1 MFLALTAGVLGYTP
15 RPATDVTPDVSSCVS
30 ISASAD
36 DAWCSTSCSAGN
48 CPPTLCA
55 CGDDAKGA
63 QTGANNGA
71 AEQAAADT
79 PEPAAADAPADSDD
93 GEGES
98 QETPKEKKEREKQEK
113 QEKEA
118 LAELKKDAKS
128 WSLRKL
134 NKMYEEGKA
143 SNDLAKAG
151 VLVHQH
157 DNTENGWG
165 DDAFIYKPGNKPWF
179 ATTIINQKKL
189 KGLYNRECG
198 IVIAPKA
205 AKLLCSYYADFMS
218 WNSGCER
225 TGISAA
231 NGWHSPFG
239 PPSRARRPTLRRS
252 SRT

>member
-1 MFLALTAGVLGYTP
+1 MLLALTGVLGYTP
-15 RPATDVTPDVSSCVS
+15 RPATDVTPDASSCVS
-30 ISASAD
+30 IAAGAD
-36 DAWCSTSCSAGN
+36 DAWCSTSCAAGN

-71 AEQAAADT
+71 AEQVAEDT

-118 LAELKKDAKS
+118 LAELKKDAKN

-157 DNTENGWG
+157 DNTENGCTP
-165 DDAFIYKPGNKPWF
+165 DPHTYLAVPT
-179 ATTIINQKKL
+179 ATT
-189 KGLYNRECG
+189 
-198 IVIAPKA
+198 A
-205 AKLLCSYYADFMS
+205 AI
-218 WNSGCER
+218 
-225 TGISAA
+225 TISASITT
-231 NGWHSPFG
+231 SPCLHRG
-239 PPSRARRPTLRRS
+239 RRRIHLQAGQ
-252 SRT
+252 